1 MPQTVR
7 LPRSGQEGRRT
18 AVPKTSPQSEAP
30 LIAYRRD
37 ASATRSRILAAAMDE
52 FAAKGME
59 ARVEDIAEIAG
70 ANRRMAYY
78 YFGSKE
84 GLYLAALEAT
94 YLELVEVENSI
105 DVDKLGPLEAIATL
119 VKAKFEHYIHYP
131 RYVEFLKIENMYQ
144 ARFLKGSKRLEE
156 LQGPLITIISR
167 VLQRGRALG
176 VFRKDVDPVELY
188 TSICALGYFVFSNR
202 YTLETVF
209 NSDPTSEPALDRRRD
224 MIVDM
229 ITAYLTSPST
239 SLAAPPSVQQT
250 KTKARA
256 RPKTRAAKSRV

>member
-1 MPQTVR
+1 MAA
-7 LPRSGQEGRRT
+7 SE
-18 AVPKTSPQSEAP
+18 ASPQRDVP
-30 LIAYRRD
+30 LVAYRRD
-37 ASATRSRILAAAMDE
+37 ATATRSRILAAAMDA

-59 ARVEDIAEIAG
+59 ARIEDIAEIAG

-94 YLELVEVENSI
+94 YLELVAVENSI
-105 DVDKLGPLEAIATL
+105 DVENLGPLEAIATL

-131 RYVEFLKIENMYQ
+131 RFVEFLKIENMYQ
-144 ARFLKGSKRLEE
+144 ARFLKGSRRLED

-176 VFRKDVDPVELY
+176 VFRRDVDPVELY

-209 NSDPTSEPALDRRRD
+209 NSDPTSQPALDRRRD

-229 ITAYLTSPST
+229 VTSYLTSPST
-239 SLAAPPSVQQT
+239 SPVAPPSVQQR
-250 KTKARA
+250 KAKVRA
-256 RPKTRAAKSRV
+256 TSQPRAVKSRV

>member
-1 MPQTVR
+1 MPAPKSPAR
-7 LPRSGQEGRRT
+7 ADS
-18 AVPKTSPQSEAP
+18 AVIVYP
-30 LIAYRRD
+30 RD
-37 ASATRSRILAAAMDE
+37 AAATRARILHAAMDE

-59 ARVEDIAEIAG
+59 ARVEDIAEMAG

-84 GLYLAALEAT
+84 GLYLAALEET
-94 YLELVEVENSI
+94 YLELAEVEKSI

-119 VKAKFEHYIHYP
+119 VRAKFEHYIRYP

-144 ARFLKGSKRLEE
+144 ARFLKHSKRLDE
-156 LQGPLITIISR
+156 LQGPLVNVIHR
-167 VLQRGRALG
+167 VLQRGRAMG
-176 VFRKDVDPVELY
+176 VFRKDVDPIELY

-209 NSDPTSEPALDRRRD
+209 NADPTSELALRRRRD

-229 ITAYLTSPST
+229 VTAYLTSPSLDPA
-239 SLAAPPSVQQT
+239 LAPSPERNAT
-250 KTKARA
+250 KTRRSGIKAQP
-256 RPKTRAAKSRV
+256 RPRI